1 LAVMTDP
8 FVPQIGYSA
17 LNPMKY
23 QTMSLQVSNVVG
35 FEQATALI
43 SLLTLHSTIMKQ
55 QRPCL
60 VEAAPAQ

>member
-1 LAVMTDP
+1 MTDP

-17 LNPMKY
+17 LNPMTKY
-23 QTMSLQVSNVVG
+23 QTMSLQVSNVGG